1 MRPAVHFNDVA
12 SPIEVIVNSVS
23 IGDEAAL
30 IVREDFVDGRARVV
44 TRVLEEDVTIGG
56 DETQT

>member
-1 MRPAVHFNDVA
+1 
-12 SPIEVIVNSVS
+12 VIVNSVS

-44 TRVLEEDVTIGG
+44 TRVLEEDVTIG
-56 DETQT
+56 